1 MAEQRTLNPQV
12 RGSSPRRPTRH
23 LADVAELVDAL
34 DLGSS
39 ELCSWRFDSSHP
51 HKINQTSIMISVEV
65 AVASNL
71 LFLSFNSPLTKI
83 TFLPLLVILP
93 VATTSPV
100 SAVIGRK

>member
-39 ELCSWRFDSSHP
+39 ELCSWRFESSHP
-51 HKINQTSIMISVEV
+51 HNFYETSTTISVEV
-65 AVASNL
+65 AVAYNFPSESVNV
-71 LFLSFNSPLTKI
+71 PLTKI
-83 TFLPLLVILP
+83 TFLPSFSIFP
-93 VATTSPV
+93 FAYISPTSRDIPL
-100 SAVIGRK
+100 K